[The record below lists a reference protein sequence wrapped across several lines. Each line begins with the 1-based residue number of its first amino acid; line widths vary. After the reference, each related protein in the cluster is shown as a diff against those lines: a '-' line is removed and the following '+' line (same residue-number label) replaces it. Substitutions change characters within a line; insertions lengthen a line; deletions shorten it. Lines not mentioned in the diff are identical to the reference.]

1 MVALVEVLVLVDVV
15 LVLVE
20 DGVDRVGD
28 KDRDLIP
35 VVVRVLVDDPLVLT
49 EGLLYEPLLLS

>member
-1 MVALVEVLVLVDVV
+1 MVVLEEVLVLEDVV
-15 LVLVE
+15 LVRVE
-20 DGVDRVGD
+20 DGLDRVGD

-49 EGLLYEPLLLS
+49 EGLLYERLLLS